1 MMHPEYLEMV
11 SPYNFWKKEIDTGIW
26 RNNYVDRILKTFSV
40 PNIIVSVTGVRRAGK
55 TYICRQVIR
64 RMIEQGMKREQSLYV
79 NFEDPSLQPYLSTVF
94 LQDLYDTYRHH
105 LNPKEEAIIML
116 DEVQNVQGWEKWV
129 RMMLEKNE
137 NVKIVVTG
145 SSSKIMSMEL
155 SPVLTGRYI
164 DVRVYPLSFN
174 EYLHFMNIS
183 TDNLDIR
190 AQEMENQSVEYLE
203 YGGFPTAVLTPDM
216 EMRKEYLKE
225 LFDSIITK
233 DIAARYGVRRT
244 HELKSTVVLL
254 LQNVSAMISVPKA
267 VNTLK
272 SMGIK
277 ISPTTVNQYLH
288 YLKECLLFQY
298 VPIFS
303 YKVKDHMQYPK
314 KVYCVDSGLVNAV
327 AFRMSENLGK
337 LAENVVAVEL
347 SHRYGTDRVFYWRGK
362 GEKEVDFVIV
372 ENRKPMKLI
381 QVTWEMNERK
391 TREREIR
398 AILSATE
405 ELGVEKPLILTGAGV
420 KEKIEIDGKDIEV
433 IPIWRW
439 LLQPKDIV

>member
-1 MMHPEYLEMV
+1 
-11 SPYNFWKKEIDTGIW
+11 
-26 RNNYVDRILKTFSV
+26 
-40 PNIIVSVTGVRRAGK
+40 
-55 TYICRQVIR
+55 
-64 RMIEQGMKREQSLYV
+64 
-79 NFEDPSLQPYLSTVF
+79 
-94 LQDLYDTYRHH
+94 
-105 LNPKEEAIIML
+105 
-116 DEVQNVQGWEKWV
+116 
-129 RMMLEKNE
+129 
-137 NVKIVVTG
+137 
-145 SSSKIMSMEL
+145 
-155 SPVLTGRYI
+155 
-164 DVRVYPLSFN
+164 
-174 EYLHFMNIS
+174 
-183 TDNLDIR
+183 
-190 AQEMENQSVEYLE
+190 
-203 YGGFPTAVLTPDM
+203 
-216 EMRKEYLKE
+216 
-225 LFDSIITK
+225 

-244 HELKSTVVLL
+244 HELKSMVVLL

-303 YKVKDHMQYPK
+303 YKVKDQMQYPK